1 MYGCLS
7 VAADHLLYVDD
18 INDVPPTKCNI
29 CGPQILNYSLLFWFP
44 SPLKGPCVEQ
54 VGFACIIRCL
64 FIHVSITMCL
74 YYIFIFYY
82 NVWKMDIVLS
92 WHHYINI
99 ATNLSLRLINHYLFI
114 NILIDTMRTYCTYY
128 IVYNG
133 DDCIPVYMHLNA
145 HAAHHRHRRILHE

>member
-1 MYGCLS
+1 MQYLW
-7 VAADHLLYVDD
+7 
-18 INDVPPTKCNI
+18 PPDT
-29 CGPQILNYSLLFWFP
+29 
-44 SPLKGPCVEQ
+44 E
-54 VGFACIIRCL
+54 L
-64 FIHVSITMCL
+64 FIIILISFTFKRTLCCAGWICLHHSLFVYTCIYYHVFVL
-74 YYIFIFYY
+74 HFYFY
-82 NVWKMDIVLS
+82 SNVWKMDIVLS